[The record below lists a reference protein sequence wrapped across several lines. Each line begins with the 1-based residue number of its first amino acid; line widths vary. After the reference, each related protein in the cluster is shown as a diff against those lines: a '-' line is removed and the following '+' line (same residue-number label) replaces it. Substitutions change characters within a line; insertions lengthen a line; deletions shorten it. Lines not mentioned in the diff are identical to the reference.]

1 MFSTKVNIPVSSC
14 KIGHE
19 DNTLV
24 LGSCFSENIGRK
36 LEENFFSVVVNPF
49 GVLYNPVSIYNS
61 LNFLLDGKRFSE
73 KDLFYDGSLWYSF
86 SHSTLFSDPDMNRCL
101 ENINSALDKAEAFL
115 SQPRFLIITFGTAWV
130 FQNRETDSVVSNCHK
145 LPATQFVRY
154 RLSVEEIKLSYIE
167 LIEKISA
174 RYPEMKIIF
183 TVSPIRHWKDG
194 AHENNVS
201 KSVLLLAIDEL
212 QKRFDQVS
220 YFPAYEILMDELR
233 DYRYYADDMLHP
245 SALAASYIWERFS
258 QVYFSDSTLKLNK
271 ELGRLVSDMS
281 HRPIHPD
288 SAAYRAFLEDIEVR
302 KKMLKDNYPFL
313 GEKLK

>member
-1 MFSTKVNIPVSSC
+1 MFSTKVNIPISSC
-14 KIGHE
+14 KIRHE

-24 LGSCFSENIGRK
+24 RGSCFSENMGRK
-36 LEENFFSVVVNPF
+36 LVENFFSVVVNPF

-130 FQNRETDSVVSNCHK
+130 FQNRETESVVSNCHK

-288 SAAYRAFLEDIEVR
+288 SAAYRAFLENIEVR

-313 GEKLK
+313 CEKLK